1 MDDRASADA
10 DYLGIGPVFGTTS
23 KQDAGQAL
31 GIDEFQ
37 KRVEIVEKPVVGIGG
52 ITPDTAQSVLRAGA
66 VGVAV
71 ISAILNADDVGE
83 STAALRKRLD
93 PAR

>member
-1 MDDRASADA
+1 MDVRVSADA

-52 ITPDTAQSVLRAGA
+52 ITPNTAQSVLRAGA

-71 ISAILNADDVGE
+71 ISAILNADDAGE
-83 STAALRKRLD
+83 STAALRKKLD
-93 PAR
+93 RAR